1 MDPDPYYKGML
12 SVVHNSNLDARHN
25 KDLEAFFTNLEA
37 VTETYP
43 SVKVWNS
50 RTCFCLFTLRTIHFP
65 VCDGCEVTV
74 KDGSRREASLPIT
87 ITNSYCKPSKVFWAA
102 AMTPMNVEISAKAP
116 SNREEMRRF
125 II

>member
-43 SVKVWNS
+43 SMKNM
-50 RTCFCLFTLRTIHFP
+50 FLFIHFTYHTRSS
-65 VCDGCEVTV
+65 V
-74 KDGSRREASLPIT
+74 
-87 ITNSYCKPSKVFWAA
+87 
-102 AMTPMNVEISAKAP
+102 
-116 SNREEMRRF
+116 
-125 II
+125 